1 MLLEVH
7 SLVREKR
14 LGEEMLMCS
23 NVERAHPRRIRFARH
38 SAPFS
43 RPEIGWLYIG
53 KEKIDTKSGGVGVGR
68 YAMAFSRSAPRS
80 ESGTSTTTSPQELAP
95 CSEAIFGVSPSFK
108 PASSRSASSK
118 VVRCFWRQDDRY
130 VVEEMNGFLMA
141 RVPGSGQWRST
152 RSVVSF
158 LTRNCCFGGSIRT
171 VELAGLLYFI
181 GYPAAVDN

>member
-23 NVERAHPRRIRFARH
+23 NVERARPRRIRIARH
-38 SAPFS
+38 STLLSARYWMVIYREGEDCYEERRS
-43 RPEIGWLYIG
+43 RCV
-53 KEKIDTKSGGVGVGR
+53 KIRGGLQSVCSPLR
-68 YAMAFSRSAPRS
+68 IRHFNNNDF
-80 ESGTSTTTSPQELAP
+80 PQELAP

-118 VVRCFWRQDDRY
+118 VVRCFWRQDVRY